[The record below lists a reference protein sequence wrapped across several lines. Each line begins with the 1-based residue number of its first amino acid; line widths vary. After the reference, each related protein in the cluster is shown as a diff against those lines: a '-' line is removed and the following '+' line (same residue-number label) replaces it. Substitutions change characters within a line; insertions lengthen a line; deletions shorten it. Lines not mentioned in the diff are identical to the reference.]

1 MRSSIILFPSKEC
14 WLTTG
19 AGKSGLG
26 YVYVILMDSAMRA
39 RHCAQKTTSY
49 NWSFIS
55 HVSWIQPT

>member
-39 RHCAQKTTSY
+39 LNQLYGYKGCIGSCLHYALPKRIA
-49 NWSFIS
+49 
-55 HVSWIQPT
+55 